1 MKIGNT
7 TYTVE
12 YIERAM
18 FDVAVEDGDGNTPT
32 TWAITQALIA
42 LQNEMSFIEDG
53 RENGQMKGLTKRHIE
68 AFKKINNKLVD
79 DYSKIDG
86 GDASAYY
93 MDLDS

>member
-1 MKIGNT
+1 MFT
-7 TYTVE
+7 TQL
-12 YIERAM
+12 IERAM
-18 FDVAVEDGDGNTPT
+18 FDVAITEEDGHTPT
-32 TWAITQALIA
+32 TWAITQALKA
-42 LQNEMSFIEDG
+42 LHSEMAFIKDG

-79 DYSKIDG
+79 DFSKLD

>member
-1 MKIGNT
+1 MF
-7 TYTVE
+7 TVQLM
-12 YIERAM
+12 ERAM
-18 FDVAVEDGDGNTPT
+18 FDVAITEEDGHTPT

-42 LQNEMSFIEDG
+42 LQNEMSFINDG
-53 RENGQMKGLTKRHIE
+53 RGNGQMKGLTKRHIE

-79 DYSKIDG
+79 DFSKLD